1 MRALAKNLDDSPCA
15 LQLGNHQRIIDAI
28 HMRNPHVAEQVVV
41 HVINLF
47 LGIGLESMGPLAQKL
62 RNTKVDIAVSLL
74 RLHTIRRAE
83 FLSVFLIFN
92 YIACVRS
99 GPNASEAL
107 CATEA
112 RGVDST
118 HQWKRKSRSCI
129 FCVPATE
136 AIFWKLLKSGGDH
149 GVLRQNSKCV

>member
-1 MRALAKNLDDSPCA
+1 
-15 LQLGNHQRIIDAI
+15 
-28 HMRNPHVAEQVVV
+28 
-41 HVINLF
+41 
-47 LGIGLESMGPLAQKL
+47 MGPLAQKL

-83 FLSVFLIFN
+83 FLSVFLIFKLH
-92 YIACVRS
+92 CLCTLR
-99 GPNASEAL
+99 PNASEAL

-136 AIFWKLLKSGGDH
+136 ANLLEVIEKWRGPRLSFAKI
-149 GVLRQNSKCV
+149 QNAFEMISMRRDL